1 MKTLVVPVVAIICIA
16 AMQMWSMAHGHDG
29 MILVTCIAVIAGIA
43 GYKVPDLLN
52 QIKNSQSKKNGDDTD
67 IKKD

>member
-1 MKTLVVPVVAIICIA
+1 MKNYIIPVVAIICIA

-29 MILVTCIAVIAGIA
+29 LILVSSIAVIAGIA

-52 QIKNSQSKKNGDDTD
+52 QIKSNQSKKNIDDTKS
-67 IKKD
+67 KKG